1 MNQNY
6 LSTAIRNPSDNFS
19 GDFRIYL
26 IEMGFMLQL
35 KEAVFR
41 IPIPFRD

>member
-26 IEMGFMLQL
+26 IENGFYATIKRSSIQN
-35 KEAVFR
+35 
-41 IPIPFRD
+41 P